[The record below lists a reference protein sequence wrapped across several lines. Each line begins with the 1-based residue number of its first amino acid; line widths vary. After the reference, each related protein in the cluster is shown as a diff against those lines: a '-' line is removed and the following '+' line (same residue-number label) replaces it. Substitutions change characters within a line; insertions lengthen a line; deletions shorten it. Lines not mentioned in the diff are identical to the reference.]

1 MNTTPIKPTRKN
13 LLNLN
18 VGDPVFFTKDH
29 EDTAKATASQLKRKG
44 LALFKTK
51 STELGIFLTRLQ

>member
-13 LLNLN
+13 LLNLS
-18 VGDPVFFTKDH
+18 VGVPVFFDKEK

-44 LALFKTK
+44 LAQFKTK
-51 STELGIFLTRLQ
+51 STETGIYLTRLQ

>member
-1 MNTTPIKPTRKN
+1 MKATTIKPTRKN
-13 LLNLN
+13 LLDLN
-18 VGDPVFFTKDH
+18 VGDPVFFDKDK

-51 STELGIFLTRLQ
+51 ATETGIYLTRLQ

>member
-1 MNTTPIKPTRKN
+1 MNTTTIKPTRKN
-13 LLNLN
+13 LLDLKVN
-18 VGDPVFFTKDH
+18 DSVFFDKNK

-51 STELGIFLTRLQ
+51 ATETGIYLTRLQ